1 MSELTVRARL
11 LRLAS
16 AWGIA
21 ALAAVGTIFPWSFV
35 LPLFPAGLFGLP
47 RSAGLCCN
55 DGPDAPLYAALGWL
69 LYIPLSLAL
78 LVIPDKRIS
87 VRLLLILCTLLGLNV
102 AGCYV
107 TLSEY

>member
-1 MSELTVRARL
+1 MSELSVRARL
-11 LRLAS
+11 LRLVA

-21 ALAAVGTIFPWSFV
+21 ALAAVGTIFPWGFV
-35 LPLFPAGLFGLP
+35 LPLFPAGVFGLP
-47 RSAGLCCN
+47 RSAGLCC
-55 DGPDAPLYAALGWL
+55 DGRIQLYAALGWL

-87 VRLLLILCTLLGLNV
+87 VRLLLVLCTLLGLNV